1 MDKLFEELFQVIEN
15 LMDYD
20 DEAVARL
27 LPSLSASFSESLR
40 SKETAEA
47 VEAILNSLD
56 RECCSLEDAVE
67 VQKQMLEGVAK
78 RILDMRQANPSQ
90 AKSEL
95 CDIVY
100 SYIESYV
107 GLICSTMASRTKVNL
122 YVELCREGARL
133 PLRAHETDQ
142 GADVFAPEDFD
153 IPAHS
158 FGNMIPTGLKLII
171 PPGWAVSIRPR
182 SGLSRKTALRISNS
196 PATID
201 ELYRG
206 EVCVLFDNLGNEP
219 IHISAGDRIAQF
231 ILEKNYKA
239 NFTQTDHVDDN
250 TERGAGGF
258 GSTGV

>member
-1 MDKLFEELFQVIEN
+1 MDKLFEELFQIIEN
-15 LMDYD
+15 LMECD
-20 DEAVARL
+20 DETVEHL
-27 LPSLSASFSESLR
+27 LPSLSASFTESLR
-40 SKETAEA
+40 SKETADT
-47 VEAILNSLD
+47 VEVILNGLD
-56 RECCSLEDAVE
+56 RECCSLDNAVE
-67 VQKQMLEGVAK
+67 VQKQMLEEIAK
-78 RILDMRQANPSQ
+78 RILALRQANPSQ
-90 AKSEL
+90 VKSEL

-107 GLICSTMASRTKVNL
+107 SLICSTMAFRTKVNL
-122 YVELCREGARL
+122 CVELCREGAQL
-133 PLRAHETDQ
+133 PLRAHDTDQ

-182 SGLSRKTALRISNS
+182 SGLSRKSTLRISNS

-206 EVCVLFDNLGNEP
+206 EVCVLFDNLGDEP
-219 IHISAGDRIAQF
+219 IHISAGDRIAQL

-239 NFTQTDHVDDN
+239 NFMQIDHVDDN